1 MASPRTLAAAAFVAL
16 SFMACN
22 SDEDDGANRA
32 PVANDDTA
40 TATRGQTI
48 TINVLS
54 NDTDPDGDDIDL
66 ATVNSASGGTATPA
80 SIENGTVTYVA
91 PSTVGIFRFDYTA
104 TDGSL
109 TDNATV
115 TVTVQ

>member
-1 MASPRTLAAAAFVAL
+1 MASPRTLVAAAFVAL
-16 SFMACN
+16 SFTACN
-22 SDEDDGANRA
+22 SDDDGVNRA
-32 PVANDDTA
+32 PVANDDSA

-54 NDTDPDGDDIDL
+54 NDTDPDGDDLDL
-66 ATVNSASGGTATPA
+66 ATVNSPSGGTATPA
-80 SIENGTVTYVA
+80 SIESGTVTYVA
-91 PSTVGIFRFDYTA
+91 PSTAGTYRFDYTA
-104 TDGSL
+104 TDGRL